1 MNLSKNELA
10 ELNQLLAKTKLGLP
24 DFRREIG
31 PSGNNYQWVRKALKN
46 KAGVPD
52 RLRELLNIGVVKAL

>member
-1 MNLSKNELA
+1 MA

-46 KAGVPD
+46 KEGVPD
-52 RLRELLNIGVVKAL
+52 RIKELLNIDMVKAL